1 MTGDSPEQ
9 TTSEETET
17 SEEKSEEITETAKR
31 ITSWTWNDEE
41 EMLDLE
47 ENVLALPG
55 ASKDHIVSFDDIVSF
70 FLSLSQP
77 RLQHLR
83 LLPKQRIQKQQMNRK
98 KRMEQKKP

>member
-55 ASKDHIVSFDDIVSF
+55 ASKDHIVSLMTSYHSSYLYHSHDYNICVCY
-70 FLSLSQP
+70 
-77 RLQHLR
+77 R
-83 LLPKQRIQKQQMNRK
+83 NRGY
-98 KRMEQKKP
+98 RSNR